1 MVAGRHLYG
10 VHAVGHTCEAW
21 YGQQCIAGA
30 GVHAMV
36 GYHLTTLACHPNVD
50 VLCFRVME
58 ANLQIAAHHGGGALH
73 AGNGSQLHLY
83 HVALRYFA

>member
-1 MVAGRHLYG
+1 
-10 VHAVGHTCEAW
+10 
-21 YGQQCIAGA
+21 
-30 GVHAMV
+30 
-36 GYHLTTLACHPNVD
+36 
-50 VLCFRVME
+50 ME